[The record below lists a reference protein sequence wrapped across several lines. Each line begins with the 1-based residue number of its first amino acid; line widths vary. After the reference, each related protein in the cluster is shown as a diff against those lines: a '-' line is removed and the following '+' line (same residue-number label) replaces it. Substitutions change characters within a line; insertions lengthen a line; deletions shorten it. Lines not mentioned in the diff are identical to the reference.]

1 MKGTKVC
8 ITCGKEKPATPDF
21 FSTTH
26 PGSTGLRNE
35 CKVCRSARNFISKID
50 KALASNKR
58 ISAKQLETYE
68 QKKDYLAFVMS
79 TDRQLELE
87 RSKQRRDE
95 AAVQNMQITEPIKKI
110 MQLYKEAALET
121 KQPFTVDEL
130 TTLQRGDVPHT
141 ISTENNIKLAAAML
155 LEVAYKQHLNIAESI
170 AFDLEDTDYLEN
182 KYGQEYVTVLNL
194 LHVLIVS

>member
-79 TDRQLELE
+79 TDRQIGRASCRE
-87 RSKQRRDE
+87 R
-95 AAVQNMQITEPIKKI
+95 V
-110 MQLYKEAALET
+110 
-121 KQPFTVDEL
+121 
-130 TTLQRGDVPHT
+130 
-141 ISTENNIKLAAAML
+141 
-155 LEVAYKQHLNIAESI
+155 
-170 AFDLEDTDYLEN
+170 
-182 KYGQEYVTVLNL
+182 
-194 LHVLIVS
+194 

>member
-1 MKGTKVC
+1 M
-8 ITCGKEKPATPDF
+8 
-21 FSTTH
+21 
-26 PGSTGLRNE
+26 
-35 CKVCRSARNFISKID
+35 CRSARNFISKID

-141 ISTENNIKLAAAML
+141 ISTDNNIKLAAAML
-155 LEVAYKQHLNIAESI
+155 LEVACKQHLNIAESI
-170 AFDLEDTDYLEN
+170 AFDLEDADYLEN
-182 KYGQEYVTVLNL
+182 KYGQEYIAALNL
-194 LHVLIVS
+194 LHALIIS